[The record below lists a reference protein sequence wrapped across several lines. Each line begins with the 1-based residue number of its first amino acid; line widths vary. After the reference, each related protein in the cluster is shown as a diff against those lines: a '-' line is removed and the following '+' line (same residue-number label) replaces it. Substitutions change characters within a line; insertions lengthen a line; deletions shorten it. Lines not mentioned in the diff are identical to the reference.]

1 MNCYYSFG
9 LVIIPYIIASGLSL
23 IGSIIVIAIILQKK
37 LYNSYSFKILLIISI
52 NDSLR
57 GIIGLCLAYA
67 DKLSIFC
74 SIAAYLLDSITL
86 SNYIWSLCI
95 TYTIFQIV
103 VNEEI
108 DFVKNHTKWLAT
120 SYILPLILEALPLIT
135 SSYGY
140 EEGTCII
147 KLNLI
152 GSIWRF
158 SIYFFPI
165 FVNIFIIF
173 TMFIRIYKKIYEIEK
188 SPLAD
193 IIFERGLIYVFVILV
208 VEIPFF
214 ILRIVQ
220 MFRDDCG
227 LVYSIRALYI
237 LFLLQGF
244 ANSVIFLN
252 NRSVKESL
260 RKKEN
265 LMVGRTFRETMGK
278 MSLDISFRSTINL

>member
-1 MNCYYSFG
+1 MDCFYSYTI
-9 LVIIPYIIASGLSL
+9 VVIPYIIASGLSL
-23 IGSIIVIAIILQKK
+23 LGSLTVIAIILRKK

-52 NDSLR
+52 NDTLR
-57 GIIGLCLAYA
+57 GIIGLCLGYA
-67 DKLSIFC
+67 EKNNLMC
-74 SIAAYLLDSITL
+74 SITAYLLDSITI

-95 TYTIFQIV
+95 TYTIYQIV
-103 VNEEI
+103 EEI
-108 DFVKNHTKWLAT
+108 NFVKNHTKWLIS
-120 SYILPLILEALPLIT
+120 SYTIPFILQALPLIT

-147 KLNLI
+147 KLNLM

-165 FVNIFIIF
+165 FFNIFLIF
-173 TMFIRIYKKIYEIEK
+173 LMFAKIYKKIYEIEQ

-193 IIFERGLIYVFVILV
+193 IIFERGLVYVFVILI

-214 ILRIVQ
+214 ILRIAQ
-220 MFRDDCG
+220 IFTEKCG
-227 LVYSIRALYI
+227 LVYAIRALYI

-252 NRSVKESL
+252 NRSVKESF

-265 LMVGRTFRETMGK
+265 VTSAEISRKTTGD
-278 MSLDISFRSTINL
+278 MSLLISFRSTINN